1 MSHEYKFKICK
12 NMKRRLTVLFALL
25 VCLVGSVQAQ
35 LSKTVELTEAG
46 TLEAQLGEDVGKI
59 TELIVKGPLNEADF
73 VTMKEKMKSI
83 QVLDMGGVTEL
94 PFETRW
100 VDGTNVS
107 FSVIPHSAFE
117 GKLTLQKVVFPPVVE
132 LISGFSF
139 SSCPSLMTLDFSL
152 AKNLKHIEQ
161 RSFTSCSN
169 LKYLDLSEC
178 TNLKSLSG
186 FSGCGNLLT
195 VNLSGCSQ
203 LEIIEGSD
211 WAEGD
216 GCFAFCISLTEVIL
230 DGCSS
235 LKQIAG
241 NAFFY
246 DNNLSNFDFYSIP
259 SLEIIGANAFSNTN
273 ISGKIT
279 FGEKLIKICRSA
291 FEGCKKIESINVSSC
306 RNLQAIEA
314 GAFYNCNIKS
324 VDLTNCLQLNDIS
337 GINIGSLEELKID
350 NIYFKSINGVLFNAE
365 VNILMGYLET
375 KKDAEYV
382 IPSSVISIDCFF
394 NNNNIKKLII
404 PESVKSINS
413 MDNCVNLA
421 IYMKSSDPI
430 GLSNNLSENNDMQ
443 IYVPKGAGKAYRNA
457 PIWKDYAIMEEGEAN
472 IVSVTLDAEG
482 SLESKLNNKNIRL
495 NEITELIVAG
505 LMNDNDIRV
514 IGRMANVTRIDLR
527 ETNLKHF
534 YLLEDK
540 KYLNLEEILLP
551 KSLIEI
557 QNITGLYSPESLKNV
572 NFSELEN
579 LKMINNRA
587 FEETALVNVDFSNT
601 KLEYIGDNAFSKCKI
616 VSPISFPVTLNY
628 LGTFVFGSATPE
640 YIKLTSKEKVS
651 CGENAFAS
659 ADFENCKLYVPKGK
673 KSEYQSDAEWGKFK
687 NIIEFGQLVKVTSNN
702 HGGCY
707 EIKGDGFCEQ
717 GETVSLL
724 VLEISS
730 VGNDIYL
737 FDGWYENDKKVSS
750 EMGYSFVMGNDD
762 RAFKAH
768 FTHVEYTSPEKGHIN
783 VEHNTKTVKLKFVM
797 PDDADIEFAGWY
809 EGSTLLTKDME
820 LILNAGLQDK
830 RTIEARISTIQMN
843 LTLSNPTP
851 TYGSVSQSG
860 KGVYKLGD
868 KVTLTASPF
877 VGYKFDGWYEDETL
891 LSTSLVYEM
900 TITKQKM
907 TVEAKFS
914 ADDKKPSL
922 VIGTG
927 DETEGGLVVVKGL
940 AVPGQQITVQ
950 AIPEEGFAFEGWYLN
965 GQLIETAGMTY
976 SLFVD
981 KEMKTLVAKFREL
994 PFLLDVNGGEKG
1006 WAEVILYRGS
1016 TIFLKAKQVSGYIF
1030 KGWYY
1035 GDNLLSDKYE
1045 FKLDVSL
1052 LRAAVKTLRAVY
1064 VTGAVGNETIQAMP
1078 VRISRQ
1084 GNMLI
1089 LHSDEP
1095 VSQVQIYSFRGTLL
1109 LQHDGFVQDL
1119 RMEVPEGS
1127 LIVRIKTEKDEFIV
1141 RKIK

>member
-1 MSHEYKFKICK
+1 MSHEYKFKNCK

-25 VCLVGSVQAQ
+25 ICLVGSVQAQ

-59 TELIVKGPLNEADF
+59 TELIIKGPLNEADF

-235 LKQIAG
+235 LKQIAD

-413 MDNCVNLA
+413 HFNCVNLA

-430 GLSNNLSENNDMQ
+430 GLSNNWSENNDMQ

-687 NIIEFGQLVKVTSNN
+687 NIIEFGQLVKVTSND

-877 VGYKFDGWYEDETL
+877 VGYKFDGWYEGETL

-1064 VTGAVGNETIQAMP
+1064 VTGAVGNETIQAML

-1109 LQHDGFVQDL
+1109 LQRDGFVQDL
-1119 RMEVPEGS
+1119 RMEVPEGP
-1127 LIVRIKTEKDEFIV
+1127 LIVRIKTEKDGFIV

>member
-1 MSHEYKFKICK
+1 MSHEYKFKNCK

-161 RSFTSCSN
+161 RNFTSCSN

-211 WAEGD
+211 WAEVD
-216 GCFAFCISLTEVIL
+216 GCFAFCISLIEVIL

-413 MDNCVNLA
+413 HFNCVNLA

-687 NIIEFGQLVKVTSNN
+687 NIIEFGQLVKVTSND

-868 KVTLTASPF
+868 KVMLTASPF
-877 VGYKFDGWYEDETL
+877 VGYKFDGWYEGETL

-1119 RMEVPEGS
+1119 RMEVPEGP

>member
-1 MSHEYKFKICK
+1 
-12 NMKRRLTVLFALL
+12 
-25 VCLVGSVQAQ
+25 
-35 LSKTVELTEAG
+35 
-46 TLEAQLGEDVGKI
+46 
-59 TELIVKGPLNEADF
+59 
-73 VTMKEKMKSI
+73 
-83 QVLDMGGVTEL
+83 
-94 PFETRW
+94 
-100 VDGTNVS
+100 
-107 FSVIPHSAFE
+107 
-117 GKLTLQKVVFPPVVE
+117 
-132 LISGFSF
+132 
-139 SSCPSLMTLDFSL
+139 
-152 AKNLKHIEQ
+152 
-161 RSFTSCSN
+161 
-169 LKYLDLSEC
+169 
-178 TNLKSLSG
+178 
-186 FSGCGNLLT
+186 
-195 VNLSGCSQ
+195 
-203 LEIIEGSD
+203 
-211 WAEGD
+211 
-216 GCFAFCISLTEVIL
+216 
-230 DGCSS
+230 
-235 LKQIAG
+235 
-241 NAFFY
+241 
-246 DNNLSNFDFYSIP
+246 
-259 SLEIIGANAFSNTN
+259 
-273 ISGKIT
+273 
-279 FGEKLIKICRSA
+279 
-291 FEGCKKIESINVSSC
+291 
-306 RNLQAIEA
+306 
-314 GAFYNCNIKS
+314 
-324 VDLTNCLQLNDIS
+324 
-337 GINIGSLEELKID
+337 
-350 NIYFKSINGVLFNAE
+350 
-365 VNILMGYLET
+365 MGYLET

-413 MDNCVNLA
+413 HFNCVNLA

-687 NIIEFGQLVKVTSNN
+687 NIIEFGQLVKVTSND

-877 VGYKFDGWYEDETL
+877 VGYKFDGWYEGETL

-927 DETEGGLVVVKGL
+927 NETEGGLVVVKGL

-981 KEMKTLVAKFREL
+981 KEMKTLVAKSREL

-1119 RMEVPEGS
+1119 RMEVPEGP

>member
-1 MSHEYKFKICK
+1 MSHEYKFKNCK

-132 LISGFSF
+132 KIYRGTFEECSNLVEVDFSLAENLKQIEYRSFSNCSNLKSIDLSKCAKLKYISGFSD
-139 SSCPSLMTLDFSL
+139 CR
-152 AKNLKHIEQ
+152 NLSKV
-161 RSFTSCSN
+161 
-169 LKYLDLSEC
+169 D
-178 TNLKSLSG
+178 
-186 FSGCGNLLT
+186 
-195 VNLSGCSQ
+195 LSGCDN
-203 LEIIEGSD
+203 LEEIGSSSFYMCVNLN
-211 WAEGD
+211 EVVLN
-216 GCFAFCISLTEVIL
+216 GCV
-230 DGCSS
+230 S
-235 LKQIAG
+235 LKRIASQ
-241 NAFFY
+241 AFYYNRKLSYMDFFSFPLLEEIGEQAFY
-246 DNNLSNFDFYSIP
+246 D
-259 SLEIIGANAFSNTN
+259 AN
-273 ISGKIT
+273 ISGEVVLGENITKI
-279 FGEKLIKICRSA
+279 GERAFAVNRNITSVDFSNCSKLVVIDKGI
-291 FEGCKKIESINVSSC
+291 FDGCNV
-306 RNLQAIEA
+306 
-314 GAFYNCNIKS
+314 KS
-324 VDLTNCLQLNDIS
+324 VDFTNCLLLNTITPNAF
-337 GINIGSLEELKID
+337 GKSLEEYVID
-350 NIYFKSINGVLFNAE
+350 NGFYKSIDGVLFNAE
-365 VNILMGYLET
+365 TNTLLNYPSG
-375 KKDAEYV
+375 KKDESYEVPSSVVSINDNAFEGNSNLKKLV
-382 IPSSVISIDCFF
+382 IPSSV
-394 NNNNIKKLII
+394 
-404 PESVKSINS
+404 KSIGCQ
-413 MDNCVNLA
+413 DLGFLKL
-421 IYMKSSDPI
+421 YMQSPTPI
-430 GLSNNLSENNDMQ
+430 ALSGEISNEGERMP
-443 IYVPKGAGKAYRNA
+443 IYVPKGSGEAYRNA
-457 PIWKDYAIMEEGEAN
+457 PIWKNYVIIEEGADP
-472 IVSVTLDAEG
+472 ISITLSAAGTLQSE
-482 SLESKLNNKNIRL
+482 LEKMNVNL
-495 NEITELIVAG
+495 NEISELVVAG
-505 LMNDNDIRV
+505 PMNGD
-514 IGRMANVTRIDLR
+514 DLR
-527 ETNLKHF
+527 IIAQMHYLSKLDLRQTDTKNF
-534 YLLEDK
+534 YLNDGTSWTSPYYE
-540 KYLNLEEILLP
+540 LEEILLP
-551 KSLIEI
+551 NAIQSIYDGPYDYLVAPSLRH
-557 QNITGLYSPESLKNV
+557 V
-572 NFSELEN
+572 NFSELIN
-579 LKMINNRA
+579 LKRIGKSA
-587 FEETALVNVDFSNT
+587 FSRTSLNKIDLSKT
-601 KLEYIGDNAFSKCKI
+601 KLEYIGYEAFGDCKITSPLSFPSTLQEIGYNAF
-616 VSPISFPVTLNY
+616 N
-628 LGTFVFGSATPE
+628 SATPE
-640 YIKLTSKEKVS
+640 YIKLKSPNMVR
-651 CGENAFAS
+651 CGENAFGS
-659 ADFENCKLYVPKGK
+659 TDFENCKLYVPKGL
-673 KSEYQSDAEWGKFK
+673 KSTYQADSEWGKFK
-687 NIIEFGQLVKVTSNN
+687 NIIEFGQLVKVTSND

-724 VLEISS
+724 VSEISS

-877 VGYKFDGWYEDETL
+877 VGYKFDGWYEGETL

-1045 FKLDVSL
+1045 FKLDVGL

-1119 RMEVPEGS
+1119 RMEVPEGP
-1127 LIVRIKTEKDEFIV
+1127 LIVRIKTEKDGFIV

>member
-1 MSHEYKFKICK
+1 MSHEYKFKNCK

-46 TLEAQLGEDVGKI
+46 ALEAQLGEDVGKI

-413 MDNCVNLA
+413 HFNCVNLA

-673 KSEYQSDAEWGKFK
+673 KPEYQSDAEWGKFK
-687 NIIEFGQLVKVTSNN
+687 NIIEFGQLVKVTSND

-877 VGYKFDGWYEDETL
+877 VGYKFDGWYEGETL

>member
-1 MSHEYKFKICK
+1 MSHEYKFKNCK

-413 MDNCVNLA
+413 HFNCVNLA

-673 KSEYQSDAEWGKFK
+673 KPEYQSDAEWGKFK
-687 NIIEFGQLVKVTSNN
+687 NIIEFGQLVKVTSND

-877 VGYKFDGWYEDETL
+877 VGYKFDGWYEGETL

-927 DETEGGLVVVKGL
+927 DETEGSLVVVKGL

-1052 LRAAVKTLRAVY
+1052 LRAAVKILRAVY

-1109 LQHDGFVQDL
+1109 LQRDGFVQDL